1 MRGAP
6 AVCNLTTT
14 GRRSGR
20 AHTIEIWFA
29 RAGDTLYLLAGGR
42 EGADWVRNLIHQ
54 PAVVVELA
62 ERSHQARARV
72 LSGGT
77 EEDRTA
83 RRLLLEKYQEPGS
96 HDLDGWGERALAV
109 AIDLLPDP

>member
-1 MRGAP
+1 MSGDP

-42 EGADWVRNLIHQ
+42 ERAHWVGNLMHQ
-54 PAVVVELA
+54 PAVVVELGQ
-62 ERSHQARARV
+62 RSRQARARV

-77 EEDRTA
+77 EEDRIA
-83 RRLLLEKYQEPGS
+83 RRMLLEKYREPAS
-96 HDLDGWGERALAV
+96 HDLDGWGERGLAI